1 MIALILMLN
10 LVGFMVIV
18 LSHNNP
24 MMHFFYFDVLGGII
38 MFIGLAVTLYRL
50 GIGGCMPYFKMGKKN
65 TPLFEFLYRVGEKR
79 PIYGKRI
86 PGSGF
91 SQVKGLGL
99 IQEIGRLPAP
109 GSVYR
114 HGDKPIQFALQD
126 IGHTPNPKF
135 AGFDTFLSNIGF
147 NNIHEVN
154 RVLTGND
161 PHLMARIWHNLN
173 ERDNNGGMKDSADL
187 LIDRLQDLTED
198 DMKKYPEFKP
208 VGNVHSEI
216 DKLLE
221 KKP

>member
-1 MIALILMLN
+1 MLN
-10 LVGFMVIV
+10 IIGFMLII
-18 LSHNNP
+18 LSHEDP
-24 MMHFFYFDVLGGII
+24 LLHFFYFDVLGGII
-38 MFIGLAVTLYRL
+38 MFIGVVVTMYRL
-50 GIGGCMPYFKMGKKN
+50 GTGGCMPYFKMDKKN

-79 PIYGKRI
+79 PIFGKRI

-114 HGDKPIQFALQD
+114 HGDKPVQFALQD

-135 AGFDTFLSNIGF
+135 AGFTSFLSNIGF
-147 NNIHEVN
+147 NNINEVQ
-154 RVLTGND
+154 RVLSGND
-161 PHLMARIWHNLN
+161 PHLMARIWHNIN
-173 ERDNNGGMKDSADL
+173 ERDNNNGMEKPVDVL
-187 LIDRLQDLTED
+187 VERLQTLTED

-208 VGNVHSEI
+208 VTDIHSEL
-216 DKLLE
+216 DDLLKR